1 MTFHIKSQLKNKEQ
15 FPSKT
20 GKKWL
25 KSKGSIKKKK
35 RKNKKKKKKKKASK
49 PFHSNIHNQMIQYT
63 FEKDNKFL
71 KKINKT

>member
-35 RKNKKKKKKKKASK
+35 KK
-49 PFHSNIHNQMIQYT
+49 
-63 FEKDNKFL
+63 
-71 KKINKT
+71 

>member
-25 KSKGSIKKKK
+25 NSKGSIKKKK
-35 RKNKKKKKKKKASK
+35 EKIRRRKRRKRLQNHITQIFTIK
-49 PFHSNIHNQMIQYT
+49 
-63 FEKDNKFL
+63 
-71 KKINKT
+71 

>member
-35 RKNKKKKKKKKASK
+35 EKIRRRKRRKRLQNHFTQIFTIK
-49 PFHSNIHNQMIQYT
+49 
-63 FEKDNKFL
+63 
-71 KKINKT
+71 